1 MLPPFQGDFGGAYLL
16 RTRAAFDAEI
26 RTAEFVVR
34 IRANAPFATVEMTGT
49 VASADVRNLTWN
61 ALQEA
66 FDLQFTKTRKALATQ
81 SGEREYLTWYRAP
94 NGYDVT
100 YSDTV
105 ESVWSMSGTIV
116 GGGPP
121 APEPAPPQ
129 HHPALRF
136 YRLSQVSDDLFDSYR
151 NAYLAFECLISG
163 ESAKQLRERELDWL
177 IRVSKASFSS
187 AIPGGIN
194 IEQTLRAIYE
204 LGRLPLF
211 HAKMSETFFTP
222 QGDEREHLHKLLDDL
237 TFLLISF
244 LGHKL
249 GHSAVGGWGSSS
261 QGLCD
266 AQSRTVFDCDA
277 VMLQSGRYRTTVVPI
292 VDVYDNPRRFGNL
305 WARIAVHPPQSLPSL
320 SKMETL
326 LKRQA
331 RIHFEL
337 EEAVSLTGVSTF
349 AIELCVV
356 NGHASA
362 PRRLHSA

>member
-249 GHSAVGGWGSSS
+249 GHSAVGGWGLSS
-261 QGLCD
+261 QGRCD

-277 VMLQSGRYRTTVVPI
+277 VMFQTGRYRTTVVPI

-356 NGHASA
+356 NRHASA

>member
-34 IRANAPFATVEMTGT
+34 IRANAPFATVEKTGT

-151 NAYLAFECLISG
+151 NAYLDFECLISG

-249 GHSAVGGWGSSS
+249 GHSAVGGWGLSS
-261 QGLCD
+261 QGRCD

-277 VMLQSGRYRTTVVPI
+277 VMFQTGRYRTTVVPI

-356 NGHASA
+356 NMHASA

>member
-1 MLPPFQGDFGGAYLL
+1 MLPPFQGDYGGAYLL
-16 RTRAAFDAEI
+16 RTRATFDAEI
-26 RTAEFVVR
+26 RTAEFAAR
-34 IRANAPFATVEMTGT
+34 IRANAPFATVDMIGT
-49 VASADVRNLTWN
+49 VAPADVRNHTWN

-66 FDLQFTKTRKALATQ
+66 LDLQCTKTRKALATQ
-81 SGEREYLTWYRAP
+81 SGEREYLTWYRVQ

-100 YSDTV
+100 YSETV
-105 ESVWSMSGTIV
+105 ESVWSMSGTFV
-116 GGGPP
+116 VDGPP
-121 APEPAPPQ
+121 APTPAPHV

-136 YRLSQVSDDLFDSYR
+136 YRLSLVSDDLFDAYR

-163 ESAKQLRERELDWL
+163 ESAKQRSESELDWL
-177 IRVSKASFSS
+177 IRVSKASFAS
-187 AIPGGIN
+187 AIPGGID
-194 IEQTLRAIYE
+194 IELTLEEIYK

-222 QGDEREHLHKLLDDL
+222 QGDEREHLHKLLEDL

-261 QGLCD
+261 QDLCD
-266 AQSRTVFDCDA
+266 AQSRTMFDCDS
-277 VMLQSGRYRTTVVPI
+277 VLLQSSRFRRTVVPI

-305 WARIAVHPPQSLPSL
+305 WARIAVRPPQSLPSL

-331 RIHFEL
+331 RIHFKL
-337 EEAVSLTGVSTF
+337 EEAISLTDVSTF
-349 AIELCVV
+349 AIELSVV
-356 NGHASA
+356 NRHASA
-362 PRRLHSA
+362 PRRLYSA